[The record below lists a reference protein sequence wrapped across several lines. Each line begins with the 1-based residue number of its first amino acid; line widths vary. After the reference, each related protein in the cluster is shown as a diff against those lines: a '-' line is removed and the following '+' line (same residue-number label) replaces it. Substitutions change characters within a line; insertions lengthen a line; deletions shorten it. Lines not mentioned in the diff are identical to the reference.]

1 MVFHIQHVGDNS
13 VSAEQ
18 MGINVNAVKIKAF
31 MFVGIGSAIGG
42 IFTTMITYTFF
53 PTQGFGYLLL
63 ALAAV
68 FVGGTPYW
76 GGFRNYYWSSI
87 WRWYNCLYG
96 NRNHCHWLEWRVETI
111 F

>member
-1 MVFHIQHVGDNS
+1 
-13 VSAEQ
+13 

-42 IFTTMITYTFF
+42 IFTTMITHTFF

-68 FVGGTPYW
+68 FVGGTAYW
-76 GGFRNYYWSSI
+76 GGLGTIIGAVFGVGIIAIGWS
-87 WRWYNCLYG
+87 G
-96 NRNHCHWLEWRVETI
+96 EWRQFFNGLIILLALLGHRLHGERVR
-111 F
+111 